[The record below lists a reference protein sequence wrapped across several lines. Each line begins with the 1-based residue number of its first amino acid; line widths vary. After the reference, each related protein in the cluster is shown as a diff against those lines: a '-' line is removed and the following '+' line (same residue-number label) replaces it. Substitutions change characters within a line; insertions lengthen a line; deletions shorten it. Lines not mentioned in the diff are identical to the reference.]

1 MGVLTLSVS
10 TLNIDPMS
18 QTLRDELRQ
27 DKPVNSLCEEAAL
40 SVLRTE
46 ALVVERLD
54 RVLAPHG
61 LSMPQYNVLRILRGA
76 GRGGL
81 CRNEVRDRLIS
92 RMPDVSRLLDR
103 MESAGLVYRV
113 RSTEDRRLVNTTLTP
128 KGRMLV
134 DVLDEEVVAA
144 HETLLGHLSNEQL
157 QTLID
162 LLSLARAAP

>member
-1 MGVLTLSVS
+1 
-10 TLNIDPMS
+10 
-18 QTLRDELRQ
+18 
-27 DKPVNSLCEEAAL
+27 
-40 SVLRTE
+40 
-46 ALVVERLD
+46 
-54 RVLAPHG
+54 
-61 LSMPQYNVLRILRGA
+61 MPQYNVLRILRGA